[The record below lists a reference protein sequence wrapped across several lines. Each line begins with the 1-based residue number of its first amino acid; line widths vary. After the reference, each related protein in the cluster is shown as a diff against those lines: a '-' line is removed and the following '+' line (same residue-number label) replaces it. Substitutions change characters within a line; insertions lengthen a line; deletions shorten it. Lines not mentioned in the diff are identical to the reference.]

1 MIFLKIGNIKI
12 EGKIALAP
20 MAGVSNPAYMRICE
34 EMGVSYAV
42 TELISSEAIIRDNKK
57 TFDML
62 NGIESLTIPVGIQIF
77 GSDPK
82 VMGKAAKILEE
93 KYKISF
99 IDINMGCPVPKV
111 AVKNNA
117 GSGLLKDPDRIKDI
131 VSSVVN
137 SVSIP
142 VTVKIRSGWDN
153 NSINAVKIAKVC
165 EDAGASLITIHA
177 RTRSQGYSGL
187 SDWNIIKQ
195 VKAAVSIPV
204 VGNGDVK
211 TIFDAKKMIS
221 ETGCDCVMIGRA
233 CLGNPWLIKECNEY
247 IENSVIID
255 KPSDIDKI
263 NMIKRHYELLKKY
276 NGEKCALLEI
286 RSHALWYLKGIPG
299 IKTYKNL
306 IVTSKTEKDF
316 FKVLDDILLT
326 ISAKNDKLN
335 A

>member
-34 EMGVSYAV
+34 EMGLLYAV

-93 KYKISF
+93 RYKISF

-131 VSSVVN
+131 VFSVVN

-142 VTVKIRSGWDN
+142 VSVKIRIGWD
-153 NSINAVKIAKVC
+153 SEHINAVEFAKIA
-165 EDAGASLITIHA
+165 ESSGISEITVHG
-177 RTRSQGYSGL
+177 RTREQQYSGKANW
-187 SDWNIIKQ
+187 DIIGN
-195 VKAAVSIPV
+195 VKNSVHIPV
-204 VGNGDVK
+204 IGNGD
-211 TIFDAKKMIS
+211 IFTPSDAMHLARSSGVDGIM
-221 ETGCDCVMIGRA
+221 VGRGV
-233 CLGNPWLIKECNEY
+233 LGNPWIFSQIRELL
-247 IENSVIID
+247 SG
-255 KPSDIDKI
+255 KPVRTVSLTEKRT
-263 NMIKRHYELLKKY
+263 MVHRHYLMMLQSKP
-276 NGEKCALLEI
+276 EKIATREMRKHI
-286 RSHALWYLKGIPG
+286 GWYLHGLHGSAKIRDEINRCGDP
-299 IKTYKNL
+299 
-306 IVTSKTEKDF
+306 E
-316 FKVLDDILLT
+316 KVLELVDHFFDETERIC
-326 ISAKNDKLN
+326 SGD
-335 A
+335 